1 MLKKIKKNVRQ
12 RRLQQAS
19 LFAAILGS
27 SLAWGAAMPCA
38 FAATLTT
45 PQTFTSGNHILYD
58 SIKLSAD
65 GIALTADGTSTS
77 ISMSG
82 LSLSASGNSNLA
94 AYTKNGAAIY
104 LTDMTLQGNNWAR
117 GVYSY
122 GSASR
127 IIMTGGSIAAF
138 VGAEVNQ
145 GSATLTDVA
154 ITTNNGT
161 GPGLLAAYG
170 GSIVMTG
177 GSITG
182 YNGIDARYS
191 GSQIILTNTPI
202 SVSDTAI
209 WAFNDATIS
218 ASVHGQN
225 IWGTRCL
232 MNANNATIN
241 LAAYNGSALYGR
253 ATLLSAGTI
262 NLTLNSGSTW
272 TIPDD
277 STLTTLTLNDSSV
290 RFTTPTSNA
299 ALASYKSLTVNNSLS
314 GNGAFYFNSN
324 LVKSYADTL
333 KLASGSTLSGSYQLY
348 VRNWGGTPDDLR
360 KTVKLINLSG
370 TGNAVFSG
378 GSDVGVYRYGI
389 AQGTALY
396 GSYSGIANA
405 GDGNYYL
412 YNTFTPS
419 TPVRVAAADSMTTN
433 VMGYGEM
440 NEIKKRMGELRMGTQ
455 TGDDIWVRTYAEKF
469 HVHPRGSESFTSSVN
484 GIEFGKDNP
493 SSFSTGKKYTGFL
506 IGYGQSSND
515 FTNDS
520 SGNVSSA
527 YLGSYVSWL
536 RNDGVYLDLIGK
548 YNFFHHTLEVPLMGG
563 GNDSSNYRNRGLSL
577 SAEIGKRFQRGNG
590 YFIEPAAEVT
600 GLWSNDAAYVTANDI
615 SISLPSQQSLLLRL
629 GCTAGRKWQGADQ
642 VNRELYVKTSWI
654 NEYDGDSTVRADA
667 ISFDSSVK
675 GHQWA
680 TGIGYVEDSEK
691 GQIYMDAEK
700 SWGHTTSKEWGFN
713 VGYRWKF

>member
-27 SLAWGAAMPCA
+27 SLAWGAATPCA

-45 PQTFTSGNHILYD
+45 PQTYTSGNHILSD

-65 GIALTADGTSTS
+65 GFALTADGTNTS
-77 ISMSG
+77 VSMSG

-94 AYTKNGAAIY
+94 ACAKNGAAIY
-104 LTDMTLQGNNWAR
+104 LTDMTLQGNNSAR
-117 GVYSY
+117 GVWSY

-127 IIMTGGSIAAF
+127 IIMTGGSIATS

-145 GSATLTDVA
+145 GSANLTDVA
-154 ITTNNGT
+154 ITTNNGI
-161 GPGLLAAYG
+161 GLLAAYG

-191 GSQIILTNTPI
+191 GSQIILTDAPI
-202 SVSDTAI
+202 IASSIAI
-209 WAFNDATIS
+209 ISTDGATVS

-225 IWGTRCL
+225 IWG
-232 MNANNATIN
+232 ATLLYADDATAN
-241 LAAYNGSALYGR
+241 LAAYNGSALYGQ

-262 NLTLNSGSTW
+262 NLKLNSGSTW

-277 STLTTLTLNDSSV
+277 STLTTLTLNGSSV

-299 ALASYKSLTVNNSLS
+299 LPDSYKSLTVNNSLS

-333 KLASGSTLSGSYQLY
+333 NLASGSTLSGSYQLY
-348 VRNWGGTPDDLR
+348 VHNWGGTPDDLR
-360 KTVKLINLSG
+360 KTVKLTNLSG

-396 GSYSGIANA
+396 GSYSGITNA
-405 GDGNYYL
+405 GDSNYYL

-440 NEIKKRMGELRMGTQ
+440 NEIKKRMGELRMGKQ
-455 TGDDIWVRTYAEKF
+455 TGNDIWVRTYAEKF

-484 GIEFGKDNP
+484 GIELGKDNP

-520 SGNVSSA
+520 SGNISSA

-536 RNDGVYLDLIGK
+536 RDNGVYLDLIGK

-590 YFIEPAAEVT
+590 YFIEPAAELT
-600 GLWSNDAAYVTANDI
+600 GLWSTNASYVTANDI

-642 VNRELYVKTSWI
+642 VNRELYVKTGWI
-654 NEYDGDSTVRADA
+654 NEYAGDSTVRADA

-675 GHQWA
+675 GHQWV

>member
-1 MLKKIKKNVRQ
+1 MKIKKNVRQ
-12 RRLQQAS
+12 RHLQQAG
-19 LFAAILGS
+19 LLTAILGS
-27 SLAWGAAMPCA
+27 SLAWGGTTPCA
-38 FAATLTT
+38 LAATLTT
-45 PQTFTSGNHILYD
+45 PQTFTIGNHTLYD

-65 GIALTADGTSTS
+65 GTALTADGTNTS
-77 ISMSG
+77 VSISG
-82 LSLSASGNSNLA
+82 LSLNASGNSSLA
-94 AYTKNGAAIY
+94 ACANNGAAIY

-117 GVYSY
+117 GVWSC

-161 GPGLLAAYG
+161 GLLAAYG

-177 GSITG
+177 GSITSHD
-182 YNGIDARYS
+182 GIDARYS
-191 GSQIILTNTPI
+191 GSQISLTDT
-202 SVSDTAI
+202 SVSVSSIAI
-209 WAFNDATIS
+209 RARDGATVF

-225 IWGTRCL
+225 IWGPTL
-232 MNANNATIN
+232 LHASDATAN
-241 LAAYNGSALYGR
+241 LAAYNGSTLYGK
-253 ATLLSAGTI
+253 ATLSGAGTN

-272 TIPDD
+272 TMPGD

-290 RFTTPTSNA
+290 HFTTPTSNV
-299 ALASYKSLTVNNSLS
+299 LPASYKSLTVNKSLS
-314 GNGAFYFNSN
+314 GNGTFYLNSN
-324 LVKSYADTL
+324 LAKSYADTL
-333 KLASGSTLSGSYQLY
+333 KLASGSTLSGRYQLY

-360 KTVKLINLSG
+360 KTVKLTNLSG

-405 GDGNYYL
+405 VDSNYYL

-440 NEIKKRMGELRMGTQ
+440 NEIKKRMGELRMGNQ
-455 TGDDIWVRTYAEKF
+455 TDDDIWVRTYAEKF
-469 HVHPRGSESFTSSVN
+469 HVQPRGSESFTSSVN
-484 GIEFGKDNP
+484 GIELGKDNL
-493 SSFSTGKKYTGFL
+493 SSFSTGKKYTGLL

-515 FTNDS
+515 FTDDS

-536 RNDGVYLDLIGK
+536 RDDGVYLDLIGK

-577 SAEIGKRFQRGNG
+577 SAEIGKRFQRDNG
-590 YFIEPAAEVT
+590 YFIEPAAELT
-600 GLWSNDAAYVTANDI
+600 GLWSNDASYVTANDI

-629 GCTAGRKWQGADQ
+629 GCTAGRKWQGANQ
-642 VNRELYVKTSWI
+642 VNRELYVKTGWI
-654 NEYDGDSTVRADA
+654 NEYAGDSTVRADA

-680 TGIGYVEDSEK
+680 TGIGYVEDSGK